1 MDEEVK
7 PQHLNINS
15 YKISTPH
22 RFDLGSLDLSMDSYQ
37 AAGVEHDANIAGP
50 ACCT

>member
-7 PQHLNINS
+7 PQHLKINS
-15 YKISTPH
+15 YKISTSTD
-22 RFDLGSLDLSMDSYQ
+22 FGSGSLELSMDSYQ

-50 ACCT
+50 ACCR